1 MTFGSGWKNYADSKL
16 NRESRTSGRRNQ
28 SGSCGGGRTAQSPG
42 KSYRH
47 RKSPK
52 DLVTDADLASQKA
65 IREILI
71 GAFPDHAF
79 VGEEEGENDP
89 PESVRMGKSDAPACW
104 VVDPLDGTVNYVHRL
119 QSFAVS
125 IGLYHAG
132 KMRLGVILDPVSDE
146 LFTAIDGTGAFLN
159 GMPIHSSDCEDLS
172 SALVACS
179 FPAGVKADSPEV
191 ARFTRVLERC
201 RSLRRLGS
209 CALNMCYVAA
219 GRLDGYWATNVCA
232 WDSAA
237 GTVIAREAGAQL
249 TAYDGGQMD
258 DWVPR
263 FCVSATEPIHKT
275 MVSLLREDDDGV

>member
-1 MTFGSGWKNYADSKL
+1 MNQEHLDVAIKAAKAGAVELLSRWE
-16 NRESRTSGRRNQ
+16 NRKVSEK
-28 SGSCGGGRTAQSPG
+28 A
-42 KSYRH
+42 
-47 RKSPK
+47 PK

-65 IREILI
+65 IREILM
-71 GAFPDHAF
+71 GAFGGYAF

-89 PESVRMGKSDAPACW
+89 PPAVRSGDADAPPCW

-132 KMRLGVILDPVSDE
+132 KMRLGVILDPVTDE
-146 LFTAIDGTGAFLN
+146 LYSAVDGAGAQLN
-159 GMPIHSSDCEDLS
+159 GQPIRASDCEDLS
-172 SALVACS
+172 QALIACS
-179 FPAGVKADSPEV
+179 FPAGVKGDSPEV
-191 ARFTRVLERC
+191 ARFVKVLERC

-237 GTVIAREAGAQL
+237 GIVIAREAGAQL
-249 TAYDGGQMD
+249 TAYDGSELD
-258 DWVPR
+258 DWLPK
-263 FCVSATEPIHKT
+263 FCVTATKPMHET
-275 MVSLLREDDDGV
+275 MVGLLSSN